1 MSLKIV
7 TVVGARPQFIK
18 AAAVSRVLRRTC
30 TEVLVHTGQ
39 HYDDNMSK
47 VFFDELDVPPPDC
60 HLGIGSGGHGA
71 QTGAMLAALEEV
83 LVREKPDRVL
93 VYGDTNST
101 LAGALAAAKL
111 HLPVAHVEAGLRS
124 FNRRMPEEINRV
136 LTDHLSDLLFCPGE
150 TAVAHLAAEGIVA
163 GVHAVG
169 DVMHE
174 ALRHAVALAERKTT
188 VLERLGLAPNGYAL
202 ATLHRAENVDDP
214 ARLAQLLAALREV
227 ARRQPVVFPVHPRTR
242 RRLAAG
248 GAAATAGLRLL
259 EPQGYLDMVRL
270 EAGAAVVLT
279 DSGGMQKEAYW
290 LRVPCVTLR
299 DETEWVETVREGW
312 NVLAGA
318 DGERIARAARNPA
331 RPAETPDAYRGAGS
345 VDRLVRI
352 LSAPPR
358 G

>member
-1 MSLKIV
+1 MPPS
-7 TVVGARPQFIK
+7 
-18 AAAVSRVLRRTC
+18 
-30 TEVLVHTGQ
+30 
-39 HYDDNMSK
+39 
-47 VFFDELDVPPPDC
+47 EL
-60 HLGIGSGGHGA
+60 
-71 QTGAMLAALEEV
+71 
-83 LVREKPDRVL
+83 
-93 VYGDTNST
+93 N
-101 LAGALAAAKL
+101 
-111 HLPVAHVEAGLRS
+111 RS
-124 FNRRMPEEINRV
+124 IAEPSEQPRWDGNGNLQE
-136 LTDHLSDLLFCPGE
+136 
-150 TAVAHLAAEGIVA
+150 AAEGQR
-163 GVHAVG
+163 VHAVG

-174 ALRHAVALAERKTT
+174 ALRHAVALAERKTN

-214 ARLAQLLAALREV
+214 ARLVRLLAALREV

-248 GAAATAGLRLL
+248 GAEATAGLRLL

-318 DGERIARAARNPA
+318 DGERIARAARHPA

-352 LSAPPR
+352 LSAPPH